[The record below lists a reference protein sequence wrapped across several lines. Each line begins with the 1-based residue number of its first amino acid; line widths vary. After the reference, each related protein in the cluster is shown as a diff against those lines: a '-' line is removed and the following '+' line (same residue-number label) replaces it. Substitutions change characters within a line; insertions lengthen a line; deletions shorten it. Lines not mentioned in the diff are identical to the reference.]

1 MVEIYVNDIKNALK
15 NKCYFSALALSLALP
30 DICGAAEYPDEIS
43 VGKRYIEWYDKYL
56 GEYMS
61 SDKDAPYL
69 SGEIV
74 YNLRNTF
81 LHTGS
86 PNIDSNKVKNEANQ
100 LDKFVLFLGDGTK
113 IWNMSMLFDATIV
126 KLRTMMV
133 DVTYLCQT
141 ICDCSL
147 WYYKN
152 NVDKFHF
159 DFRITTQEYMLSRKT
174 EPPSGDQIDEIIE
187 EKLNRKLEQS
197 GDSQRVHRDPN
208 HTILDG
214 FKESLD
220 DIFSNEELKQKF
232 LSGEEFTLVRERT
245 TNGTF
250 TPNTEPTVK
259 KESTPKKKSA
269 STQKKKTK
277 PDKREA
283 QVRSFFGQHF
293 KDKKYKQNKEII
305 IQTVLKSKT
314 KQQVNNA
321 LMKSFGSEETGLI
334 YKRLSPLLALLSLP
348 GK

>member
-1 MVEIYVNDIKNALK
+1 MIGSYVRDIENSLK
-15 NKCYFSALALSLALP
+15 NKCYFSALAMSLALP
-30 DICGAAEYPDEIS
+30 DICAAAEYPNETF
-43 VGKRYIEWYDKYL
+43 VGKRYIEWFDKYL

-100 LDKFVLFLGDGTK
+100 LDLFKLILGDGTYFWSGSL
-113 IWNMSMLFDATIV
+113 IAEIDNVT
-126 KLRTMMV
+126 LRYFTV
-133 DVTYLCQT
+133 DVTYLCHT
-141 ICDCSL
+141 ICSCSL
-147 WYYKN
+147 WYYN
-152 NVDKFHF
+152 NNKDKFHF
-159 DFRITTQEYMLSRKT
+159 DFNIDTQENMLSRKT
-174 EPPSGDQIDEIIE
+174 EPPSGDTIIQAINQ
-187 EKLNRKLEQS
+187 KLKRS
-197 GDSQRVHRDPN
+197 GDPGRFQEDPN
-208 HTILDG
+208 HTIFDG

-220 DIFSNEELKQKF
+220 LIFSNEELKQKF
-232 LSGEEFTLVRERT
+232 RNGEEITLVRERT

-259 KESTPKKKSA
+259 KGSAPKKKSA
-269 STQKKKTK
+269 STAKKGID

-293 KDKKYKQNKEII
+293 KEKKYMQNKEII
-305 IQTVLKSKT
+305 IQTVLKSET

-321 LMKSFGSEETGLI
+321 LMKSFGSKETGVI